1 MSRDMVGWNPGRGSS
16 SRNKMCC
23 QICFAQK
30 ISLPLE
36 RCGFTLDAVKPH
48 LSYGRYLRYQG
59 DLFGK
64 TNLATHII
72 SRIPYLS
79 RDMAGWNPSRGSSSR
94 NEMCCSLISSIREMW
109 LYSACTFREI
119 ILE

>member
-16 SRNKMCC
+16 SRNEMCC

-64 TNLATHII
+64 TNWVWFNGLLPTHII
-72 SRIPYLS
+72 S
-79 RDMAGWNPSRGSSSR
+79 M
-94 NEMCCSLISSIREMW
+94 LIEDGNR
-109 LYSACTFREI
+109 LRY
-119 ILE
+119 